1 MGHNMQDKKQ
11 SGRQLLEKYEE
22 KRKYPRIVIDCP
34 LSMILPGNKV
44 VDTLAYDISP
54 GGIQVRSERQVIM
67 TIKSENEKLKQ
78 GSVNDFEVNFML
90 SLDGRQEKIQ
100 LRCKLA
106 YSVKL
111 EENYYAMGLQFTSV
125 DGNNRKILRRFIESS
140 MEPL

>member
-1 MGHNMQDKKQ
+1 MQDKKQ